1 VKEEIGYGSGA
12 RIVNLSFENQEEIGK
27 FKSGSSLYL
36 VKEFHPS
43 HE

>member
-1 VKEEIGYGSGA
+1 VKEEIGEGYGA